1 MSWWGGKVRQVSSY
15 LGARVSMEE
24 RAAVAATL
32 TPAQLALF
40 DTMHI
45 ADQRHGLDVRA
56 RLRADGGPHDPELL
70 LAGLLHDAAKGPSV
84 GLLHRVTWSLGE
96 HYGPWVWSLGRLVPG
111 FGHAYARLEDHA
123 EESAR
128 EALLAGCTPRTAD
141 LIRAQAA
148 PADDAGRRLHIA
160 DEAS

>member
-1 MSWWGGKVRQVSSY
+1 MSWWGGKVRQVRTY
-15 LGARVSMEE
+15 LDARVSLAE
-24 RAAVAATL
+24 RAQLATTL

-40 DTMHI
+40 DAMHV
-45 ADQRHGLDVRA
+45 ADQRHGLEVMS
-56 RLRADGGPHDPELL
+56 RLRVDGGSGDRDLE
-70 LAGLLHDAAKGPSV
+70 LAGLFHDAAKGPEV
-84 GLLHRVTWSLGE
+84 GLLHRVSWSLGE
-96 HYGPWVWSLGRLVPG
+96 RYGPWVWELGRLLPG

-128 EALLAGCTPRTAD
+128 EALAAGCSERTAA

-148 PADDAGRRLHIA
+148 PTDEASRRLHTA